1 VEHGAKAFEKGR
13 YRPMYAGAN
22 MGHPSSVVSRRRE
35 ISDSVFIVYRVL
47 LACVFALALVTS
59 AVAQTP
65 GPDEQRWAWGAGVLP
80 PTNTPAAQ
88 QPSHAA
94 EGPLGDDVPAV
105 PIQPLA
111 QQARRLQAALEF
123 LGQPFPK
130 STQEALNKALS
141 EHDDQAATNSLQ
153 MALDPFVLA
162 IVDINAESRV
172 KVQRGPADAA
182 LIQGG
187 SRFFLV
193 KVINRA
199 GVTSP
204 LVAASP
210 NSGNVYIRSTSDPS
224 PPMVLTESDV
234 RDRWANISIVKTPPM
249 QKQLS
254 GLPVEYQL
262 LEVYSRDAG
271 KRSAEI
277 SFNVGQG
284 TQDIG
289 FRNDILVLFHA
300 EPEHQIKLHIV
311 DETGRPTMAS
321 LTIRDRSNRVYPN
334 PSKRLAPD
342 FFFQPQIYRSDGES
356 ISLPPGDYTI
366 VSTGGPEYRAQT
378 SEVSVDSTTPQEL
391 SFKLDRW
398 IDPAEL
404 GWYSGDSHVH
414 AAGCS
419 HYQNPAEGVLPK
431 DMMRQIQGEKLN
443 IGAVLTWGPD
453 YYYQKQFFSGHDD
466 PLSQNKAK
474 MHYDLEVSGFPS
486 SHAGHLVLLGLK
498 DQDYPN
504 TKKIE
509 DWPTWDMPILKW
521 AKSQDAVVGFAHSGW
536 GLEVAD
542 DKVPS
547 FQMPAFDGIGANEYI
562 VDVTEPNTVDFIS
575 AGDTPDVWELSIWY
589 HTLNVG
595 FRTKIAGETD
605 FPCIDD
611 ARVGEARSYVKGDG
625 PLSYENWI
633 DGIRS
638 GRSYVSEG
646 RAHLMDFTIDGT
658 ELGTHASEVNLSAA
672 GTVHASVRVSA
683 LLDELPNAEIKAL
696 SYDKKPYWAIER
708 ARIGDSREV
717 PLELVVNGKVVA
729 QKKIL
734 ADGTI
739 RKVSFDVPI
748 AESSWVAL
756 RILPAAH
763 TNPIFVMVGKKPICA
778 SRASAQWDLDAVHQ
792 AWTQKAPRISAS
804 EQAAA
809 RAAYD
814 HAEGVY
820 KQLLTACTQ

>member
-1 VEHGAKAFEKGR
+1 MTRTASTCF
-13 YRPMYAGAN
+13 
-22 MGHPSSVVSRRRE
+22 
-35 ISDSVFIVYRVL
+35 VYCVL
-47 LACVFALALVTS
+47 LVLVFAIAPPMSAYVQTS
-59 AVAQTP
+59 GP
-65 GPDEQRWAWGAGVLP
+65 GEPRRAGESGVSAGDQHH
-80 PTNTPAAQ
+80 T
-88 QPSHAA
+88 HAT
-94 EGPLGDDVPAV
+94 EGPLGEDLPAV

-123 LGQPFPK
+123 LGQPFLK
-130 STQEALNKALS
+130 STQDAINHALS
-141 EHDDQAATNSLQ
+141 EHDDQAAAKSLQ
-153 MALDPFVLA
+153 LALDPFVLA

-204 LVAASP
+204 LFTTSP
-210 NSGNVYIRSTSDPS
+210 NSGDVYIRSTGSPS
-224 PPMVLTESDV
+224 PPMSLTESDV
-234 RDRWANISIVKTPPM
+234 RDRWANISMVKTPPM

-271 KRSAEI
+271 ERSAEI

-311 DETGRPTMAS
+311 DETGHPTMAS
-321 LTIRDRSNRVYPN
+321 LTIRDRYNRVYPN

-356 ISLPPGDYTI
+356 ISLPPGDYTLL
-366 VSTGGPEYRAQT
+366 STGGPEYRAQVT
-378 SEVSVDSTTPQEL
+378 EVSVDSTKPQEL
-391 SFKLDRW
+391 SLMLDRW
-398 IDPAEL
+398 VDPSEL
-404 GWYSGDSHVH
+404 GWFSGDSHVH

-466 PLSQNKAK
+466 PLSQGKSR

-498 DQDYPN
+498 NQDYPD

-521 AKSQDAVVGFAHSGW
+521 AKSQEAVVGFAHSGW
-536 GLEVAD
+536 GLQVAD
-542 DKVPS
+542 DQVPS

-562 VDVTEPNTVDFIS
+562 VDVTEPNAVDFIS

-611 ARVGEARSYVKGDG
+611 TRVGEARSYVKGDG
-625 PLSYENWI
+625 PLSYQNWI

-646 RAHLMDFTIDGT
+646 RAHLMDYSINGI
-658 ELGTHASEVNLSAA
+658 EVGTHASEVNLSSA
-672 GTVHASVRVSA
+672 GTVHASVRVAA
-683 LLDELPNAEIKAL
+683 LLDALPNPDIKTL

-708 ARIGDSREV
+708 ARLGNSREV

-729 QKKIL
+729 QKKFL
-734 ADGTI
+734 ADGNVGS
-739 RKVSFDVPI
+739 VSFDVPI
-748 AESSWVAL
+748 AESSWVAM

-763 TNPIFVMVGKKPICA
+763 TNPIFVIVGKKPICA

-792 AWTQKAPRISAS
+792 AWTQKAPRISAA
-804 EQAAA
+804 EQEAA
-809 RAAYD
+809 RAAYS
-814 HAEGVY
+814 HAEDVY
-820 KQLLTACTQ
+820 KDMVTACTKQ

>member
-1 VEHGAKAFEKGR
+1 MTRTASTCF
-13 YRPMYAGAN
+13 
-22 MGHPSSVVSRRRE
+22 
-35 ISDSVFIVYRVL
+35 VYCVL
-47 LACVFALALVTS
+47 LVLVFAIAPPMSAYVQTS
-59 AVAQTP
+59 GP
-65 GPDEQRWAWGAGVLP
+65 GEPRRAGESGVSAGDQHH
-80 PTNTPAAQ
+80 T
-88 QPSHAA
+88 HAT
-94 EGPLGDDVPAV
+94 EGPLGEDLPAV

-123 LGQPFPK
+123 LGQPFLK
-130 STQEALNKALS
+130 STQDAINHALS
-141 EHDDQAATNSLQ
+141 EHDDQAAAKSLQ
-153 MALDPFVLA
+153 LALDPFVLA

-204 LVAASP
+204 LFTTSP
-210 NSGNVYIRSTSDPS
+210 NSGDVYIRSTGSPS
-224 PPMVLTESDV
+224 PPMSLTESDV
-234 RDRWANISIVKTPPM
+234 RDRWANISMVKTPPM

-271 KRSAEI
+271 ERSAEI

-311 DETGRPTMAS
+311 DETGHPTMAS
-321 LTIRDRSNRVYPN
+321 LTIRDRYNRVYPN

-366 VSTGGPEYRAQT
+366 LSTGGPEYRAQVT
-378 SEVSVDSTTPQEL
+378 EVSVDSTKPQEL
-391 SFKLDRW
+391 SLMLDRW
-398 IDPAEL
+398 VDPSEL

-466 PLSQNKAK
+466 PLSQGKSR

-498 DQDYPN
+498 NQDYPD

-521 AKSQDAVVGFAHSGW
+521 AKSQEAVVGFAHSGW
-536 GLEVAD
+536 GLQVAD
-542 DKVPS
+542 DQVPS

-562 VDVTEPNTVDFIS
+562 VDVTEPNAVDFIS

-611 ARVGEARSYVKGDG
+611 TRVGEARSYVKGDG
-625 PLSYENWI
+625 PLSYQNWI

-646 RAHLMDFTIDGT
+646 RAHLMDYSINGI
-658 ELGTHASEVNLSAA
+658 EVGTHASEVNLSSA
-672 GTVHASVRVSA
+672 GTVHASVRVAA
-683 LLDELPNAEIKAL
+683 LLDALPNPDIKTL

-708 ARIGDSREV
+708 ARLGNSREV

-729 QKKIL
+729 QKKFL
-734 ADGTI
+734 ADGNVGS
-739 RKVSFDVPI
+739 VSFDVPI
-748 AESSWVAL
+748 AESSWVAM

-763 TNPIFVMVGKKPICA
+763 TNPIFVIVGKKPICA

-792 AWTQKAPRISAS
+792 AWTQKAPRISAA
-804 EQAAA
+804 EQEAA
-809 RAAYD
+809 RAAYS
-814 HAEGVY
+814 HAEDVY
-820 KQLLTACTQ
+820 KDMVTACTKQ